1 MKISEIIDVI
11 EQVAPL
17 DMAEAWDN
25 CGLQVG
31 SANIEC
37 KAAFLTLDVTPDVV
51 TVANKCGA
59 NLIISHHPLIFDP
72 IRNVNDQSTV
82 GKIICDVIAKGI
94 TIYASH
100 TPFDIA
106 VGGIN
111 DYLAQSFQLHGVASL
126 TETGM
131 GRVGYLEQSMTADK
145 FVELVKEK
153 LDLKSV
159 RTSAKMATS
168 INRVALCGGSGGSL
182 IEQAVKSGADVY
194 VTGDIKYN
202 NFVDNQIPIIDVGH
216 FESEKQ
222 FIELIDALISKKIP
236 TFASHVDLSNP
247 TQIR

>member
-1 MKISEIIDVI
+1 MKISEIIDAI

-31 SANIEC
+31 SSNVEC

-51 TVANKCGA
+51 TAAKKCGA
-59 NLIISHHPLIFDP
+59 NLIISHHPLIFNP
-72 IRNVNDQSTV
+72 IRNVTDQSAV
-82 GKIICDVIAKGI
+82 GKLICDAIANGI

-111 DYLAQSFQLHGVASL
+111 DYLAESLQLHGVAAL

-131 GRVGYLEQSMTADK
+131 GRVGDLEQSITADK

-153 LDLKSV
+153 LGLKSV
-159 RTSAKMATS
+159 RTSAKMPA
-168 INRVALCGGSGGSL
+168 IVNRVALCGGSGGSL
-182 IEQAVKSGADVY
+182 IEQAVKSSADVY
-194 VTGDIKYN
+194 VTGDVKYN

-236 TFASHVDLSNP
+236 TFASHIDLSNP